1 MDSVGAQSMMITSL
15 CLKLLVISR
24 ARTLGSGFKEL
35 IKLSEKSNLE
45 GIICRPV
52 SISTTTSEILRGLGE
67 GVFFVG
73 GRYSVNISTTEG
85 DLLSRN
91 RLYRYS
97 PMRAWERF
105 ACGSRS
111 IAKVL
116 REVYRDAYRLSN
128 AATVVLPTP
137 PFMLITETQ
146 IGPFFLA
153 IHSPRHLHLTLW

>member
-1 MDSVGAQSMMITSL
+1 MDSVGAQSMMIMSR
-15 CLKLLVISR
+15 CLKFLVISR
-24 ARTLGSGFKEL
+24 ARTLGSGFNEL

-45 GIICRPV
+45 GIICKSVP
-52 SISTTTSEILRGLGE
+52 ISTTTSEILRGLGD
-67 GVFFVG
+67 GVFCVG
-73 GRYSVNISTTEG
+73 GRYPVNISATEG

-111 IAKVL
+111 IAKLL
-116 REVYRDAYRLSN
+116 RERRRAAYRLSSV
-128 AATVVLPTP
+128 ATVVLPTP

-153 IHSPRHLHLTLW
+153 IHPLRHLRLAL